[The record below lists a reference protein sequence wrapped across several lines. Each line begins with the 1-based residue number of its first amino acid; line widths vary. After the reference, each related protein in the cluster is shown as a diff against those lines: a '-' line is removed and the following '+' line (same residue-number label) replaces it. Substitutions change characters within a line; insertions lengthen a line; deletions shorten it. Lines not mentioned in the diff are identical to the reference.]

1 MPNTMNDLADLY
13 GSLNIDREQEDR
25 NLEAIMKVNSYLN
38 NSLDLRNI
46 MPEPANRKKSID
58 AYLSELVDGRD
69 RSVASATT
77 KPSPPTGACNAGGGI
92 PLRRLLAQSFSY
104 SSDSSA
110 SPHSPLTPLSA
121 PQVCNRSNM
130 FSYLDES
137 PQSGCS
143 SNFSP
148 NVSHR
153 IRASTTSE
161 PGSPTIEDAILMN
174 CQNNNVTDSNKEDI
188 KDITLADL
196 MNSLSIGGGSSIYN
210 QLNNVPVCN
219 VTRQSGITNP
229 YMNMG
234 SQQFPNAALL
244 GMQQPSTF
252 CGMNH
257 LHGLSNNYNRQQS
270 LSPLPNSLDMNV
282 ALQNALSS
290 PIYPNLMENGS
301 FLTTG
306 TDGWSGGCQ
315 GNFLSGDPYSIE
327 KAARLHRNAAV
338 MCDATCT
345 WSGQLPPK
353 IYKNPIYSCKVF
365 LGGVPWDVTELVL
378 KQTFIEFGNIKV
390 EWPGKESSS
399 NPQKGYVYITFEHE
413 KQVKALLSACTQ
425 DLSIDG
431 NYYYKVSSR
440 RMKRKDVRVQV
451 IPWVLSDSNYVRC
464 PSYQLDPAK
473 TVFVGALHGMLNAE
487 GLAIIMTDLFGGV
500 VYAGIDTDKHKY
512 PIGSGRVTFNNVP
525 SYKKAVRAAFIE
537 IKTPKFTKK
546 VQVDPYLADSL
557 CQVCV
562 VQQGPYFCR
571 DENCFK
577 YFCCSC
583 WQMTHPLDTHG
594 GHKPL
599 MRNPKLRTQTTL
611 SRVI

>member
-46 MPEPANRKKSID
+46 IPEQTNRKKSID
-58 AYLSELVDGRD
+58 AYLSELVDGRE
-69 RSVASATT
+69 RNVGSPSA
-77 KPSPPTGACNAGGGI
+77 KPSPPQSGTCNAGGGI

-121 PQVCNRSNM
+121 PQVCNRSNV
-130 FSYLDES
+130 FNYLDES
-137 PQSGCS
+137 PQSGGS

-161 PGSPTIEDAILMN
+161 PGSPTIEDAILMS
-174 CQNNNVTDSNKEDI
+174 CQNPCVPDVNKEEI

-196 MNSLSIGGGSSIYN
+196 MNSLSIGGGSSNVYN
-210 QLNNVPVCN
+210 QLNNIPVCN
-219 VTRQSGITNP
+219 VTRQSGMTNP

-234 SQQFPNAALL
+234 SQQFPNATLL

-270 LSPLPNSLDMNV
+270 LSPLPNM
-282 ALQNALSS
+282 
-290 PIYPNLMENGS
+290 
-301 FLTTG
+301 
-306 TDGWSGGCQ
+306 
-315 GNFLSGDPYSIE
+315 
-327 KAARLHRNAAV
+327 

-378 KQTFIEFGNIKV
+378 KQTFIEFGSIRV

-413 KQVKALLSACTQ
+413 KQVKALLASCTQ
-425 DLSIDG
+425 DLGIDG

-440 RMKRKDVRVQV
+440 RMKRKDVQV

-464 PSYQLDPAK
+464 PSYQLDPSK

-562 VQQGPYFCR
+562 TQQGPYFCR

-583 WQMTHPLDTHG
+583 WQMNHPLDTHG